1 MKIRIGTEKIVMV
14 KHHRILGL
22 VIDERMN
29 WNKHIQDAKEKVGKK
44 LNLTKW
50 LSHTSWRADLKT

>member
-1 MKIRIGTEKIVMV
+1 MKIRIGTEKIAMV

-29 WNKHIQDAKEKVGKK
+29 WNKHIQDAKERVGKK

-50 LSHTSWRADLKT
+50 LSHTSCRADLKT